1 MFTLPFDISPCPTKI
16 RLKDPIFSIGSCFSD
31 NIGSKLRE
39 NKFDVVTNP
48 LGIIYNPYSIFKN
61 LKLLLSEGLDPNNFI
76 KRGNIYFHWDTHS
89 AISGTEINQF
99 KELLEE
105 KSRLSKQSLIAAEW
119 LVITLGT
126 IYTYRYRGNDMIVAN
141 CHKVPQKEFEKQTL
155 THEEIV
161 EDYQETMELVRS
173 INPRIKVILT
183 VSPVRHI
190 RDGLI
195 ANNISK
201 ATLLQAVHDIVR
213 SDKDS
218 YYFPSYE
225 IMIDELRDYRFYKS
239 DMIHPSEQAINY
251 IWNKLSKVF
260 FDQETQRFI
269 DNWSK
274 ILKSLSHKPFHP
286 NTPEHQKFLNSTIK
300 KLEELEDKVDV
311 TEEIS
316 FVKNQLIE

>member
-201 ATLLQAVHDIVR
+201 ATLLQAVHDIVH
-213 SDKDS
+213 SDKNS

-251 IWNKLSKVF
+251 IWNKFSKVF